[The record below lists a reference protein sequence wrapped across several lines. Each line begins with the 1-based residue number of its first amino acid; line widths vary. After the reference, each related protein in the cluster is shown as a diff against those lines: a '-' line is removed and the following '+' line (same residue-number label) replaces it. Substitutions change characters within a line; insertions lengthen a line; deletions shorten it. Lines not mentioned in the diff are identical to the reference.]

1 MRAKKS
7 YGQHFLRHPDIAR
20 RIADAMEAEG
30 LEGRVLEV
38 GPGKGILT
46 QFVAERW
53 PDFRAVDADA
63 DMIAFLN
70 REKPEWQGHLLLADF
85 LRLDLEEL
93 YGGRPFGIIGNFP
106 YNISSQILFRMLEYR
121 QLVPEL
127 VGMFQREVAR
137 RVVSGP
143 GTKDYG
149 ILSVLVQTWYEGR
162 YLFSVSRE
170 SFDPPPQVQSG
181 VIRLVRR
188 PDADLGCREA
198 DLIRLVKAAFNQRRK
213 MLRNTLRDLAPD
225 PAMLEE
231 PLFTRRPEDL
241 APEEFVAL
249 ACRFFPAAG

>member
-20 RIADAMEAEG
+20 RIADAMEADG

-63 DMIAFLN
+63 DMIAFLS
-70 REKPEWQGHLLLADF
+70 RERPAWREHLILADF

-93 YGGRPFGIIGNFP
+93 YGGQPFGIIGNFP
-106 YNISSQILFRMLEYR
+106 YNISSQILFRMLEHR
-121 QLVPEL
+121 SLVPEL

-162 YLFSVSRE
+162 YLFTVSRE

-188 PDADLGCREA
+188 PEVHLGCREA

-249 ACRFFPAAG
+249 ACRFFPSAG